1 MDCADRIAVLATER
15 TLEPVRRL
23 ARRDASAGV
32 TVRALVAG
40 RRLDVTVRKVWPR
53 GPDRSPAY
61 GWEVREVEADGTGRP
76 DGLEL
81 HGPPGAGEAG
91 ADPEDAYWVALDSVR
106 AAIASTRA

>member
-23 ARRDASAGV
+23 ARPDAPGEA

-40 RRLDVTVRKVWPR
+40 RRLEVTVRKVGPR
-53 GPDRSPAY
+53 DPDRSPAY
-61 GWEVREVEADGTGRP
+61 GWEVREVEADGSRKP

-81 HGPPGAGEAG
+81 PSPPGAGDAG
-91 ADPEDAYWVALDSVR
+91 ADPEDAYWIALDAAR
-106 AAIASTRA
+106 AAVASIRA